1 MLHSIRHAIQCT
13 CKAIFSVLRIQ
24 YLGKLNKG
32 HLFCGESESE
42 VVSDSAT
49 PWTVAHQAPQ
59 SMEFSRQKD
68 WSGLPFPSPGELPNP
83 GIEPGYPYCRQTF
96 TVWGD
101 KDASCLKYIPFP
113 EWIRY
118 FLIFA
123 YLNNGKHF
131 MSTFWV
137 SKQLLLLNNYWPKI
151 YIKIS
156 INCLYELFRQT
167 HVEFKLLKL
176 NNFD

>member
-13 CKAIFSVLRIQ
+13 CKAIFSVLRIK

-83 GIEPGYPYCRQTF
+83 GIELSSLAYQADYLLTEQTKE
-96 TVWGD
+96 THM
-101 KDASCLKYIPFP
+101 YI
-113 EWIRY
+113 
-118 FLIFA
+118 
-123 YLNNGKHF
+123 
-131 MSTFWV
+131 
-137 SKQLLLLNNYWPKI
+137 LLHITTSPRTL
-151 YIKIS
+151 
-156 INCLYELFRQT
+156 T
-167 HVEFKLLKL
+167 
-176 NNFD
+176 